1 MLIYPYAHYC
11 HRDSNVNNFLAG
23 SKNIVF
29 CTHCSK
35 INPIIEE
42 HTCTV
47 NDCINNLRQSELK
60 INLENEQ
67 CVSNCLST
75 NYKFTYQS
83 KYHQFCPEG
92 TYNNYICEDC
102 YPSGSICNT
111 SGTELFH
118 NYIKCKDGYY
128 LEQNKNGS
136 KNRYN
141 ICPDYYYHNKSSDK
155 YYFTETS
162 EFPENYNK
170 LIIDKNKWT
179 NKCEEDNEYK
189 YEFNKICY

>member
-47 NDCINNLRQSELK
+47 NDWTNNLRQSELK

-67 CVSNCLST
+67 CVSNCLLT
-75 NYKFTYQS
+75 NYKFTSQS

-92 TYNNYICEDC
+92 IYNNYVCEDC

-128 LEQNKNGS
+128 LEQNVKHSCDDIIWTGF
-136 KNRYN
+136 
-141 ICPDYYYHNKSSDK
+141 SSVQFNSQK
-155 YYFTETS
+155 YSFGEVNS
-162 EFPENYNK
+162 EHS
-170 LIIDKNKWT
+170 
-179 NKCEEDNEYK
+179 
-189 YEFNKICY
+189 

>member
-47 NDCINNLRQSELK
+47 NDWTNNLRQSELK

-102 YPSGSICNT
+102 YPSRSICNT

-118 NYIKCKDGYY
+118 NNNKCKDGYY

-141 ICPDYYYHNKSSDK
+141 I
-155 YYFTETS
+155 F
-162 EFPENYNK
+162 
-170 LIIDKNKWT
+170 LIIIIIIKVMINIILMNINMNLIKYVIKNVQ
-179 NKCEEDNEYK
+179 NLLRQMNI
-189 YEFNKICY
+189 FVN